1 MAEDRFPPVFLAVS
15 LVPANVTVSG
25 RTYVSV
31 EATDAARVSDSAK
44 RALYLRGGKRLCV
57 RRTSMAVEYEL
68 THTGEQVDAAL
79 DAVDGLAELLER
91 VVGTV
96 SNE

>member
-1 MAEDRFPPVFLAVS
+1 MAEDRFPPVILAVS
-15 LVPANVTVSG
+15 LVPASVTVSAQV
-25 RTYVSV
+25 YVSV
-31 EATDAARVSDSAK
+31 EAADAARASDSAG

-57 RRTSMAVEYEL
+57 RRTSMAVDYEL

-79 DAVDGLAELLER
+79 DAIDGLSELLER

-96 SNE
+96 SE

>member
-1 MAEDRFPPVFLAVS
+1 MAEDRFPPVILAVS

-57 RRTSMAVEYEL
+57 RRTSMAVEYVL